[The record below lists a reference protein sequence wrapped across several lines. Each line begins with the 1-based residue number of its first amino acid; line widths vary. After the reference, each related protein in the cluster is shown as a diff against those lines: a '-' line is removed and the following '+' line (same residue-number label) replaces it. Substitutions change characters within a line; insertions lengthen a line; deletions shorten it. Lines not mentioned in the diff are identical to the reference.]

1 MNIDKN
7 NIKRVEWPRFDTE
20 SGKYILAVVRN
31 VEDLSVGTYASDLGE
46 YVEEYSYCDK
56 LTCWADYKKLTDE

>member
-20 SGKYILAVVRN
+20 SGKYILTVVRN
-31 VEDLSVGTYASDLGE
+31 VEDLSVGAYASDLGE
-46 YVEEYSYCDK
+46 YVEEYLYDSKFDCFS
-56 LTCWADYKKLTDE
+56 DYKKLIDE